1 VGVGLGPSVHA
12 SGGDAQC
19 SSSQMEK
26 KRELSAGF
34 GTSIK
39 LFAVVEPNKR
49 ESVLL
54 YVALLEAAAAP
65 PFRKLNAYVFSYPL
79 FGETGLPAGFPSF
92 KKKIKSNDGLMV
104 EAGETD
110 NLSTKKKKKNS
121 KLHIIIC

>member
-1 VGVGLGPSVHA
+1 VLVLVHQSTPLVVMHSA
-12 SGGDAQC
+12 AAVRWK
-19 SSSQMEK
+19 K

-92 KKKIKSNDGLMV
+92 KKKKNKIK
-104 EAGETD
+104 
-110 NLSTKKKKKNS
+110 
-121 KLHIIIC
+121 